1 VLRFKSALSRV
12 KARGLSKLKTRY
24 LGLSARHE
32 SAGLC
37 GAGVV
42 GLAAGVLI
50 LNTLAPVFLL
60 IAIGA
65 SLQASKF
72 WSVGFLKEANR
83 VTYWLGLPA
92 LLFTQ
97 LAGSIHG
104 VTGAKAMLGGMM
116 LATLAVLAL
125 GYAVAWMLR
134 VPGAVGTFVQGA
146 FRGNLAFV
154 GLPIIYAMPEVTLAG
169 GISLR
174 AAAVLT
180 VAPMMVFFNV
190 GGVVVLLLSQHP
202 IGWGMLRPFLRQ
214 LATTPPLLASLAGIA
229 CALAG
234 WELPTVVN
242 KTFTALG
249 EMALPLGLLG
259 VGGSLVSVQLGA
271 AWRMPLIVALLKT
284 VAAPALGWV
293 AGRALGLGAV
303 ELKTVLIFLATPS
316 AVISYTMA
324 AEMKGDE
331 RLAAGAIVL
340 STLTSLVALAVI
352 VGVF

>member
-1 VLRFKSALSRV
+1 MYTI
-12 KARGLSKLKTRY
+12 RGNGKKRWLV
-24 LGLSARHE
+24 
-32 SAGLC
+32 C
-37 GAGVV
+37 MGVV
-42 GLAAGVLI
+42 RLADAVLI

-65 SLQASKF
+65 GLQASKF
-72 WSVGFLKEANR
+72 WSAGFLKEANR

-116 LATLAVLAL
+116 AATLAVLAL
-125 GYAVAWMLR
+125 GYVVAWLMR
-134 VPGAVGTFVQGA
+134 VPGAVVGTFVQGA

-154 GLPIIYAMPEVTLAG
+154 GLPIIYALPDVPLAG

-180 VAPMMVFFNV
+180 VAPMMIFVNV
-190 GGVVVLLLSQHP
+190 GGVVVLLLSQHR
-202 IGWGMLRPFLRQ
+202 IGWGMLGPFLRQ
-214 LATTPPLLASLAGIA
+214 LATTPPLLASLAGIG

-242 KTFTALG
+242 KTFGALG

-259 VGGSLVSVQLGA
+259 VGGSLVTVRLGA
-271 AWRMPLIVALLKT
+271 AWRTPLIVALLKT

-340 STLTSLVALAVI
+340 STLTSLVALVVI